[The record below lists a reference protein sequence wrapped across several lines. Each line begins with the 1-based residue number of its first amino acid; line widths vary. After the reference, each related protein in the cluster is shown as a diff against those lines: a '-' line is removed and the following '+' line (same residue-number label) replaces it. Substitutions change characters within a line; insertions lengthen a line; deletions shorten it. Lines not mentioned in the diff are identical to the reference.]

1 TRAFCPLILET
12 ESRRIQRGKGNRG
25 SIPTSDETRVRLDL
39 IHCQRHNQQRTAAFA
54 ILSLFVNPKDFMYE
68 FAVTPAV
75 TQIRRR
81 GVEIAE
87 VAAGSLGAELEL
99 ESGDRVMSVNGRAVC
114 DYLDFRFQTAGE
126 TEMVVDVLKPSG
138 EHWELNIERD
148 EAEDFGLSFEQIVP
162 RQCANEC
169 LFCFCKGNP
178 ETARPSLFV
187 RDEDVRLSFL
197 YGNYTTLT
205 SITDEEMRR
214 VVEQRL
220 TPQYVSVHAT
230 DLEVRAYLLGI
241 DKQRADISGKMRQ
254 MLDAGIEIHAQV
266 VLCPTIN
273 DGEILRKTI
282 ADLAELHPRVSSV
295 AIVPLGLTRY
305 LNDARLTPVTP
316 EFCRQAIREVT
327 GIQRDLRA
335 KLGTTFAFLG
345 DEIYL
350 RAGRAVPSRKH
361 YGDYPQIEDGI
372 GMVRSFENEFSALR
386 RRLERRARAAG
397 GSLGR
402 SPSELFGT
410 ILTGTLFAPVLRRQ
424 VERLNVRLGTRLHV
438 AAVENDY
445 FGGDVSVA
453 GLLTGGD
460 FAAARERVRG
470 DFVIMPRVA
479 LKSDE
484 AIMLDG
490 MRLEDLQSQ
499 FEVPLYAFDFAGFA
513 EMLENITR
521 ERVPARQPQTQQ
533 PAVRVSG

>member
-1 TRAFCPLILET
+1 
-12 ESRRIQRGKGNRG
+12 
-25 SIPTSDETRVRLDL
+25 
-39 IHCQRHNQQRTAAFA
+39 
-54 ILSLFVNPKDFMYE
+54 MYE

-81 GVEIAE
+81 GVSITE
-87 VAAGSLGAELEL
+87 VTAGSIAAELDL
-99 ESGDRVMSVNGRAVC
+99 EPGDRVMRVNGRVVR
-114 DYLDFRFQTAGE
+114 DYLDFRFQSSGE
-126 TEMVVDVLKPSG
+126 TELVIDVRKETG
-138 EHWELNIERD
+138 EDWELNIERD
-148 EAEDFGLSFEQIVP
+148 ESEDLGLGFEQIVP

-205 SITDEEMRR
+205 SITEEEMRR
-214 VVEQRL
+214 VLEQRL
-220 TPQYVSVHAT
+220 SPQYVSVHAT

-241 DKQRADISGKMRQ
+241 DQARADISGKMKQ

-273 DGEILRKTI
+273 DGEILRRTI
-282 ADLAELHPRVSSV
+282 YDLAAMHPGVSSV

-305 LNDARLTPVTP
+305 LNDPRLTPVTP
-316 EFCRQAIREVT
+316 EFCDETIKQVSAI
-327 GIQRDLRA
+327 QKDLRA
-335 KLGTTFAFLG
+335 RLGTTFAFLG

-350 RAGRAVPSRKH
+350 KAGRSVPSRKH

-372 GMVRSFENEFSALR
+372 GMVRSFTNQFQSLM
-386 RRLERRARAAG
+386 RRLDRASVSEARPSGRAIA
-397 GSLGR
+397 
-402 SPSELFGT
+402 GT
-410 ILTGTLFAPVLRRQ
+410 IMTGTLFAPTLQ
-424 VERLNVRLGTRLHV
+424 TLIERLNERFGSRLKVV
-438 AAVENDY
+438 AVQNEY

-460 FAAARERVRG
+460 FLAARGEVSG
-470 DFVIMPRVA
+470 DFVIIPKVA

-490 MRLEDLQSQ
+490 MR
-499 FEVPLYAFDFAGFA
+499 FEELREKFDVPLHACDFQD
-513 EMLENITR
+513 L
-521 ERVPARQPQTQQ
+521 
-533 PAVRVSG
+533 VSTIEGRPN